1 MLYPD
6 LYPESRLYPEIF
18 IPIPDPIRLY
28 PDLGNT
34 KWGYLPLLRPL
45 GYAYVFS
52 KLDIINKTIYFIQI
66 FGTHAARR
74 LCMPG
79 INQD

>member
-1 MLYPD
+1 MKKYIMLYPD

-34 KWGYLPLLRPL
+34 
-45 GYAYVFS
+45 S
-52 KLDIINKTIYFIQI
+52 N
-66 FGTHAARR
+66 
-74 LCMPG
+74 
-79 INQD
+79 N